1 MGAKREEVIDQSKRW
16 CADEE
21 NNGSCIIPEHR
32 FTLNRLTTCCCRF
45 GRRKIYF
52 YIYAG
57 PDRRNCRSAGH
68 WGEWLGSVVCWRGEV
83 CSQMKAQGTAGHFWI
98 FNGCRFGHAVSSCWR
113 TRNYDNHFLGT
124 DAEWSIWRSLS
135 VEINKR
141 ALIRMQVTS
150 GNSNINNAN
159 YKWNIKHD
167 PSAYNHNPGSKI
179 LTELKPTNSFTIV
192 QLTLKN
198 AHTHILKKRTAFM
211 RTNFCVYRL
220 APFSGRSI

>member
-1 MGAKREEVIDQSKRW
+1 MLLPVWK
-16 CADEE
+16 
-21 NNGSCIIPEHR
+21 
-32 FTLNRLTTCCCRF
+32 
-45 GRRKIYF
+45 KIYF

-68 WGEWLGSVVCWRGEV
+68 WGEWLGSVVSVVCWRGEV

-124 DAEWSIWRSLS
+124 DAEWSIWRSLHDS
-135 VEINKR
+135 QWKLTKGVYRKIPFYCGRSQFFSKF
-141 ALIRMQVTS
+141 TS
-150 GNSNINNAN
+150 DNSNINSAN

-179 LTELKPTNSFTIV
+179 LTELNRQIPSLLFNSLSRV
-192 QLTLKN
+192 
-198 AHTHILKKRTAFM
+198 HTHTHWKKNCIHAYEFL
-211 RTNFCVYRL
+211 CVSSSSLFR
-220 APFSGRSI
+220 RSI